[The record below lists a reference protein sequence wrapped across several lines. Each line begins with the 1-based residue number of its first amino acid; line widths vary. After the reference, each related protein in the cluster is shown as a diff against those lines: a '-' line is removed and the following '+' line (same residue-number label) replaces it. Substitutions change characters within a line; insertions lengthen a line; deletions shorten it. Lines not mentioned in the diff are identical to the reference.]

1 MNIRLPSDQLAKA
14 ENLVAIG
21 RYQSLDELVAEG
33 VRLLLSHEELRKE
46 IQKGIDDVNR
56 GDVVDHETVFAT
68 LRETVLKSTP
78 AG

>member
-1 MNIRLPSDQLAKA
+1 MNIQLAPDQLAKV

-21 RYQSLDELVAEG
+21 RYQSIDELVAEG
-33 VRLLLSHEELRKE
+33 VRLVLSHEELRRE

-68 LRETVLKSTP
+68 LRETVRKSTP
-78 AG
+78 TG